1 MKWVLTMGYDLD
13 QKKNY
18 TYSPIFEDQRND
30 ISYTYN
36 EQEGLRATMQ
46 SRAVLRARTILAFA
60 YMRANI
66 SFFEHEGLIFYG
78 ETQKIQ
84 LDEKWMK
91 DDSSEF
97 VYIKGSRTAK
107 HVGYYV
113 VPVNPDAGWPGQAGW
128 ACAFIQEGKTAE
140 HMMWLIYKSLHHS
153 LLYLIKRPEI
163 ANNIA
168 TSRRPYKN
176 SMTDFKQPT
185 TEFTN
190 S

>member
-1 MKWVLTMGYDLD
+1 MARMIAMPGVAGKFLD
-13 QKKNY
+13 NYKNPSNVGSNAFSGTFDRVY
-18 TYSPIFEDQRND
+18 G
-30 ISYTYN
+30 
-36 EQEGLRATMQ
+36 GL
-46 SRAVLRARTILAFA
+46 SL
-60 YMRANI
+60 
-66 SFFEHEGLIFYG
+66 
-78 ETQKIQ
+78 